1 MDDEFE
7 YAIQHR
13 HNGIW
18 DVQCTYD
25 SIEGAE
31 HDYYIQYDQ
40 HKREGK
46 NFDNVRIAKRPKTDW
61 QEV

>member
-7 YAIQHR
+7 YAIQER
-13 HNGIW
+13 YNGTW
-18 DVQCTYD
+18 WVSGTYD
-25 SIEGAE
+25 SLLAAE

-61 QEV
+61 EEV